1 MVDSSRW
8 GVGVTQ
14 NKSSAPVARE
24 RSKYNEKWRFSA
36 HQESEMSHRSHAFKS
51 ATSADPFTPEPVF
64 TIDCSGNPKAPIKG
78 PLEVPVE
85 EPVKESVMKGVHMEE
100 EM

>member
-14 NKSSAPVARE
+14 KKSSASVALE
-24 RSKYNEKWRFSA
+24 LSKYNERWRFST
-36 HQESEMSHRSHAFKS
+36 HQESEVSHRPHAFKS
-51 ATSADPFTPEPVF
+51 ATSANPSTPESII
-64 TIDCSGNPKAPIKG
+64 TIDCSGNPKAPIKE

-85 EPVKESVMKGVHMEE
+85 EP
-100 EM
+100 